1 MSLSLSVTDLVA
13 IVDDDPFV
21 RAAVRSFVRALGGD
35 ACEFASAPAFLVS
48 DRVARTRCLICDIQ
62 MPGMDGID
70 VLSRIEAAGA
80 RIPTIFVTA
89 FATAR
94 QRERVRASAALCLL
108 EKPIDA
114 RELEGWLARA
124 LRRG

>member
-1 MSLSLSVTDLVA
+1 MPLSLSVTDLVA

-35 ACEFASAPAFLVS
+35 AREFASAQAFLVS
-48 DRVARTRCLICDIQ
+48 DMVARTRCLICDIQ
-62 MPGMDGID
+62 LPGMDGID
-70 VLSRIEAAGA
+70 LLARIEAAGV
-80 RIPTIFVTA
+80 RIPTIFATA
-89 FATAR
+89 FATGR
-94 QRERVRASAALCLL
+94 QRERVRASAAVCLL

-124 LRRG
+124 LRQR

>member
-1 MSLSLSVTDLVA
+1 MPLSLSVTDLIA

-35 ACEFASAPAFLVS
+35 ACEFASPPAFLAS

-70 VLSRIEAAGA
+70 VLSRMEAAGV

-89 FATAR
+89 FATVR

-124 LRRG
+124 LRHG